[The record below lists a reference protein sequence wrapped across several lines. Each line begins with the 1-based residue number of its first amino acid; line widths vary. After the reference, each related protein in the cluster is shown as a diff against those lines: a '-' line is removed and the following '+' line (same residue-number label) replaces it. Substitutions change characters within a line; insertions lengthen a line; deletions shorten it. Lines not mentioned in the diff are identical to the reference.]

1 MQKTLTVIALF
12 TILLLSG
19 CGTTGETV
27 NYPDTTYQ
35 EGSVN
40 QNQSAI
46 PPHGNGHGLA
56 YDLSGYLLPVKT
68 LEAASVTK
76 IFYITKQESNGYF
89 ETTRSTLRRYL
100 EGTKDD
106 LDRPIVNVFEGD
118 TGAETLVEH
127 YLVRENRIDATFYD
141 ADGNAISQEQYPR
154 YLQVGGDMLRSE
166 SGACVLKEHI
176 EGFDM
181 EDGVIPY
188 QAEPNGNYGSVL
200 HFYCGT
206 ADGVKIDRYY
216 AEGWGQILA
225 IRQQPDGSTLYSV
238 LDQNSYQES
247 P

>member
-1 MQKTLTVIALF
+1 MQRRVTIVALF

-19 CGTTGETV
+19 CGTTGDTV
-27 NYPDTTYQ
+27 NYPDNTYQ

-46 PPHGNGHGLA
+46 PPNDIGHGLA
-56 YDLSGYLLPVKT
+56 YDLSGYLLPTKT

-76 IFYITKQESNGYF
+76 VFRITKQESNGYF
-89 ETTRSTLRRYL
+89 QSTQSMLRRYL

-118 TGAETLVEH
+118 IGVEILVEH

-141 ADGNAISQEQYPR
+141 ADGIAVSQEQYPR

-166 SGACVLKEHI
+166 NGACVLKEHI

-181 EDGVIPY
+181 EDGVIPR
-188 QAEPNGNYGSVL
+188 QAEPNGYYGSVL
-200 HFYCGT
+200 HLYCGT

-225 IRQQPDGSTLYSV
+225 IQQQPDGTTIYSV
-238 LDQNSYQES
+238 LDQNSYEES